1 MKVSVVCAWF
11 NRSVCLRDTID
22 SLLAQKFDDYEIII
36 INDGSTDKN
45 VKIILDQYND
55 DRLRIYHQSNQGL
68 VSTLIRGTGLAEGK
82 YIAIQ
87 GAGDIS
93 APERLLEQY
102 SYLEANT
109 GVAAVGT
116 GYYTRADGAVDGHYV
131 EPEAL
136 VDQDTLI
143 KNVPSTHGT
152 IMYRKSALFDVGG
165 YDSRFKYCS
174 DWNLYFRLIK
184 KYSIESINKPLYT
197 KIEFDD
203 GFSFDPDKKFTQYEF
218 SKKARGLH
226 GKESGLRKS
235 RLLTYLLLTIK
246 MAYLSFISR
255 RYKRAGKWLLQI
267 PGILT
272 GKLQRKVDESTF
284 W

>member
-1 MKVSVVCAWF
+1 MKVSVVCAWY
-11 NRSVCLRDTID
+11 NRSSYLRDTID
-22 SLLAQKFDDYEIII
+22 SLLAQNFDAYEIII
-36 INDGSTDKN
+36 INDGSTDKD
-45 VKIILDQYND
+45 VKVVLDQYND
-55 DRLRIYHQSNQGL
+55 NRIRAYHQCNNGF
-68 VSTLIRGTGLAEGK
+68 VSSIIRGIDLAKGE

-93 APERLLEQY
+93 APERLFEQY
-102 SYLEANT
+102 SYLVAKPH
-109 GVAAVGT
+109 VAAVGT
-116 GYYTRADGAVDGHYV
+116 GYYTRADGSVGGRYV

-136 VDQDTLI
+136 VNCDTLM
-143 KNVPSTHGT
+143 KSVPSTHGT
-152 IMYRKSALFDVGG
+152 MMYRKSALLDVGG

-184 KYSIESINKPLYT
+184 KYAIESINKPLYT

-246 MAYLSFISR
+246 MVYLSFISR

-267 PGILT
+267 PVILT